1 MEVPTD
7 EIARMFHTKVDPSGR
22 ILLPAEL
29 RSRNQIE
36 IGDPMVVVEHDHGFE
51 IKTLEQS
58 VREAQEFFLSVIP
71 ADVSLVDE
79 LIAERKEEA
88 LRE

>member
-1 MEVPTD
+1 MEIESGTTS
-7 EIARMFHTKVDPSGR
+7 RTFHTRVDPSGR

-29 RSRNQIE
+29 RARQQIKS
-36 IGDPMVVVEHDHGFE
+36 GDEMVVVEQDSGLE
-51 IKTLEQS
+51 IKTLAQS
-58 VREAQEFFLSVIP
+58 VREAQDYFQRVIP

-79 LIAERKEEA
+79 LIAERRDEA